1 MKRTLAW
8 IAVFIVALFFAS
20 QLDKVLVYSETAM
33 LPPQAE
39 SYKAKLIIDKYFK
52 EAKNNTLLF
61 VILKGNATDP
71 VYEKWY
77 FELKNNTNV
86 KLLSFYD
93 IWNNVTKNLKKLYD
107 AAKNFK
113 GMYKGI
119 DNGLASYWA
128 AVDVL
133 HYIMVMNGIYSMNKT
148 DAMNTLQALLVG
160 TPLEKMMDVAK
171 LLYDEVKK
179 SNVDPTSVDEAF
191 TLRVAYLKL
200 YSSLN
205 NEYAK
210 EYLKC
215 LYKAL
220 EPKVKGL
227 QLWPQYPM
235 DYEGLRNALKKY
247 IKRAEPEAVKC
258 FAEWFSNKINLKE
271 AKSIVLDAYYGKKPN
286 LRNIALRIILRKSG
300 NVIFSTFLSRK
311 WTAIGIRA
319 STNDYKTAI
328 KLKEKAMEYGK
339 GILKKV
345 YVLGPSVISKEMQEA
360 DVRDAERVQEL
371 SHVLVL
377 AVLFGLTRSV
387 VATIIPFIVVGIGIV
402 TGMALAFFIG
412 HITPIYHIAKTLMM
426 TTGLG
431 LGMDYS
437 IFILSRFKEE
447 AHKGLGPK
455 EAAKIAAKR
464 AGHAVGISAVAAS
477 LGFLSLALSGT
488 LMLNSMGITIPLT
501 VLATAAAAITML
513 PEILGIIGEKRW
525 FWWPGGLKVKE
536 EGRSEVKAPR
546 LGLILLIFAATIA
559 ITIPSLYFYI
569 TYTGSSDTRLF
580 IPRGT
585 EIYEALV
592 LYPKYFPAGAWG
604 PLYVVGSN
612 NMNLISQV
620 ENKIKT
626 IPHVAAV
633 IGPKENKELISDDH
647 SLIIVILNVQPFS
660 SEAMKVVKEIREV
673 KPKGWLV
680 GGMPAELLDTKV
692 LVTEAFW
699 SRVAPFAI
707 LATMVVLFLAVRRI
721 IPVISAAYGLT
732 AAISWAVVISHLLST
747 SLFGEPLYWITP
759 LIAFVAT
766 LGIGTDYN
774 VFYISRV
781 IEEVEK
787 GSKEPFWAPLKSV
800 ATVILGLASI
810 MASAYFGM
818 LIASAIGLKQ
828 MGLALGF
835 SALFAALNAVFLN
848 PVVMTTLSLLKRKR

>member
-39 SYKAKLIIDKYFK
+39 SYKARLIIDKYFK

-77 FELKNNTNV
+77 FKLKNNTKV
-86 KLLSFYD
+86 ELISFYD
-93 IWNNVTKNLKKLYD
+93 IWNNVTKNLKELYD

-113 GMYKGI
+113 GMYNGI
-119 DNGLASYWA
+119 GNGLASYWA

-133 HYIMVMNGIYSMNKT
+133 HYIMVMNGIYSMNET

-160 TPLEKMMDVAK
+160 TPLEKMIDVAK
-171 LLYDEVKK
+171 LLYEEVKK

-200 YSSLN
+200 YHSLN
-205 NEYAK
+205 SEYAR

-227 QLWPQYPM
+227 QLWAQYPM

-247 IKRAEPEAVKC
+247 IKEAEPKAVRC
-258 FAEWFSNKINLKE
+258 FAEWFSNKINLKG
-271 AKSIVLDAYYGKKPN
+271 AKDIILDAYYGKKPN
-286 LRNIALRIILRKSG
+286 LKNIALKIILRKSG
-300 NVIFSTFLSRK
+300 DVIFSTFLSKK
-311 WTAIGIRA
+311 WTAISIRA
-319 STNDYKTAI
+319 STNDYRTAMD
-328 KLKEKAMEYGK
+328 LKKMALEYGK

-360 DVRDAERVQEL
+360 NIKDAERVQEL

-412 HITPIYHIAKTLMM
+412 HITPIYHLAKTLMM

-464 AGHAVGISAVAAS
+464 AGHAVGISAIAAS

-513 PEILGIIGEKRW
+513 PEILGVIGEKKW
-525 FWWPGGLKVKE
+525 FWWPGGLKVRGE
-536 EGRSEVKAPR
+536 SSSEIRAPR
-546 LGLILLIFAATIA
+546 LGFVLLIFLVTII

-569 TYTGSSDTRLF
+569 TYTGSSDSRLF

-585 EIYEALV
+585 EIYEALIEFS
-592 LYPKYFPAGAWG
+592 KYFPAGAWG
-604 PLYVVGSN
+604 PLYVIGNN
-612 NMNLISQV
+612 NMKLITQV
-620 ENKIKT
+620 ENEIKSV
-626 IPHVAAV
+626 PHVAAV
-633 IGPKENKELISDDH
+633 IGPNENKKLISDDH
-647 SLIIVILNVQPFS
+647 SLIIVILDVQPFS
-660 SEAMKVVKEIREV
+660 SEAMKVVKEIRELR
-673 KPKGWLV
+673 PNGWLV
-680 GGMPAELLDTKV
+680 GGTPAELLDTKV
-692 LVTEAFW
+692 LVTKAFW
-699 SRVAPFAI
+699 EKVAPFAI
-707 LATMVVLFLAVRRI
+707 LATMAVLFLAVRRI
-721 IPVISAAYGLT
+721 IPVVSAAYGLT
-732 AAISWAVVISHLLST
+732 AAISWAVVISHILSV
-747 SLFGEPLYWITP
+747 SLFGKALYWITP

-781 IEEVEK
+781 IEEIKK
-787 GSKEPFWAPLKSV
+787 GTREPFWAPLKSV
-800 ATVILGLASI
+800 AVVILGLASI

-818 LIASAIGLKQ
+818 LIASAVGLKQ

-848 PVVMTTLSLLKRKR
+848 PVVMTILSVLRRRR

>member
-8 IAVFIVALFFAS
+8 IAVFIIALFFAS

-39 SYKAKLIIDKYFK
+39 SYKAKMIINKYFK
-52 EAKNNTLLF
+52 DVKNNTLLF

-71 VYEKWY
+71 IYEKWY
-77 FELKNNTNV
+77 YELKNSTTV

-93 IWNNVTKNLKKLYD
+93 IWNNVTKNLSKLYN

-113 GMYKGI
+113 NMYNGVE
-119 DNGLASYWA
+119 NGLASYWA
-128 AVDVL
+128 AVDIL

-148 DAMNTLQALLVG
+148 EAMSTLSAILTG
-160 TPLEKMMDVAK
+160 TPLQKMMNIAK
-171 LLYDEVKK
+171 ILYEKVKA
-179 SNVDPTSVDEAF
+179 SHIDPTTVDEAF
-191 TLRVAYLKL
+191 TLKVAYQKLCTVLK
-200 YSSLN
+200 N
-205 NEYAK
+205 DYAK
-210 EYLKC
+210 HYLKC
-215 LYKAL
+215 LYKEL

-227 QLWPQYPM
+227 QLWMQYPM
-235 DYEGLRNALKKY
+235 DYEGLRKALKKY
-247 IKRAEPEAVKC
+247 IKEVEPSAVNC
-258 FAEWFSNKINLKE
+258 FARWFSKKINIEE
-271 AKSIVLDAYYGKKPN
+271 AKEIIVDAYYGKRPN
-286 LRNIALRIILRKSG
+286 LRNIALSVILKKSKSI
-300 NVIFSTFLSRK
+300 IFSTFLSKK
-311 WTAIGIRA
+311 WTAISIRA
-319 STNDYKTAI
+319 STNNYKTAL
-328 KLKEKAMEYGK
+328 KLKKLAIKYGK
-339 GILKKV
+339 NILKKV
-345 YVLGPSVISKEMQEA
+345 YVLGPSVISKEIQEA
-360 DVRDAERVQEL
+360 DIKDAERVQEL

-377 AVLFGLTRSV
+377 AVLFGLTRSL

-464 AGHAVGISAVAAS
+464 AGHAVGISAIAAS

-513 PEILGIIGEKRW
+513 PEILGIIGEKKW

-536 EGRSEVKAPR
+536 ESDVKVRPPR
-546 LGLILLIFAATIA
+546 LSVVILIFALSIA
-559 ITIPSLYFYI
+559 ITIPSLYFYV
-569 TYTGSSDTRLF
+569 TYTGTSDTRLF

-592 LYPKYFPAGAWG
+592 QFPKYFPAGAWG
-604 PLYVVGSN
+604 PLYVVGN
-612 NMNLISQV
+612 KNMNMIKSLES
-620 ENKIKT
+620 KIKHM
-626 IPHVAAV
+626 PYVAAV
-633 IGPKENKELISDDH
+633 IGPEENKKLISDNH
-647 SLIIVILNVQPFS
+647 SLIMIILNVQPFS
-660 SEAMKVVKEIREV
+660 SQAIQVVKEIR
-673 KPKGWLV
+673 KIRPQGWLV

-707 LATMVVLFLAVRRI
+707 LATMIVLFLAVRRI
-721 IPVISAAYGLT
+721 IPVISAAFGLT
-732 AAISWAVVISHLLST
+732 AAISWAVVVSHILST
-747 SLFGEPLYWITP
+747 TMFGNTLYWIIP

-781 IEEVEK
+781 IEEIKK
-787 GSKEPFWAPLKSV
+787 GTREPFWAPLKSV
-800 ATVILGLASI
+800 AVVILGLASI

-818 LIASAIGLKQ
+818 LIASAVGLKQ

-848 PVVMTTLSLLKRKR
+848 PVVMTILSMLRKRR